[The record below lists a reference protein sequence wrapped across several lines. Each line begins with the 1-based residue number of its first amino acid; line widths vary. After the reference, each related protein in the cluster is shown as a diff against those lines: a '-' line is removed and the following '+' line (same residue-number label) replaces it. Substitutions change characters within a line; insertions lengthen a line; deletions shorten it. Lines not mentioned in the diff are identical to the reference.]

1 LIRFKAW
8 IQNATLKENILFN
21 RPWNET
27 MYNQIV
33 EACALT
39 ADINI
44 LPGEDELVSFVQDL
58 A

>member
-8 IQNATLKENILFN
+8 IQNATLKENILFY

-33 EACALT
+33 EACALH

-44 LPGEDELVSFVQDL
+44 LPGEDGLVLFVLDL